1 MKIKNVKLDDLKAEE
16 KYCLSF
22 PLKPELYHDLRE
34 KLVGLPFII
43 VNGENEIIFG
53 LDYYHFLKSTNVV
66 YVDALQMEISEKEA
80 LILNYNLKEKLTGLN
95 LYEKLVFIKRWAAPT
110 PQDATLPVDK
120 SKNSE
125 IVCFFNESL
134 QGINERIMPLA
145 ERSEIYQKTCLD
157 INVNQE
163 LVEKLDLLL
172 STTFRRSLVEETIC
186 LKTGLKLC
194 DFLPDDRETL
204 LDLFA
209 KIPFTNSFQLKLLEM
224 AEEIIFRDKCSM
236 KDIFEKLNI
245 EQYIVT
251 DMEKPQRQIIDALFK
266 YRNPIYTES
275 ESKWE
280 EEIKS
285 LHLPENM
292 KVTHY
297 PFFEKKQLEL
307 TINIQDINELKRFIE
322 KIKG

>member
-1 MKIKNVKLDDLKAEE
+1 MEIKNVKLNDLKAEE

-22 PLKPELYHDLRE
+22 PLKPGLYNNLRE
-34 KLVGLPFII
+34 KLAGLPFII
-43 VNGENEIIFG
+43 VNMENEIIFG
-53 LDYYHFLKSTNVV
+53 IDYYHFLRSTDMA
-66 YVDALQMEISEKEA
+66 YVDALQMDIAPKDA
-80 LILNYNLKEKLTGLN
+80 LILSYNLKDSLTRIN
-95 LYEKLVFIKRWAAPT
+95 IYEKLVFIKR
-110 PQDATLPVDK
+110 V
-120 SKNSE
+120 
-125 IVCFFNESL
+125 
-134 QGINERIMPLA
+134 MPLA
-145 ERSEIYQKTCLD
+145 GTSEIYRKTVLD
-157 INVNQE
+157 INLNQE
-163 LVEKLDLLL
+163 LIEKLDLLL
-172 STTFRRSLVEETIC
+172 STTFRRSFVEETIG

-209 KIPFTNSFQLKLLEM
+209 KTPFTTSHQLKILEM

-245 EQYIVT
+245 EQYIDT
-251 DMEKPQRQIIDALFK
+251 DMEKPQSRIIDALFK

-297 PFFEKKQLEL
+297 PFFEKRNIEL
-307 TINIQDINELKRFIE
+307 TIQLQDIEELKTFID
-322 KIKG
+322 KIKVHKSA